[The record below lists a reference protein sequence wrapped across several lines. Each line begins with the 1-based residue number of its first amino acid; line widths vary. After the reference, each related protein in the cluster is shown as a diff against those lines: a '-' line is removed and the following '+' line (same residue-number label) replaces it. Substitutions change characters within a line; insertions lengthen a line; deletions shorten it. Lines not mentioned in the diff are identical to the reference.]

1 MDDCVFCAILAGS
14 APAAVVDE
22 DEETLAFLD
31 HAPFTTGHTLVVPK
45 AHHRDLWDVDEA
57 TAAAVMRAS
66 HRVARRIRDVL
77 QPDGCNL
84 LQSTGLA
91 AFQTV
96 FHLHVQ
102 VIPRWDDDP
111 LTIPSWPKQP
121 ADPADLAAVA
131 ARLRPAG

>member
-1 MDDCVFCAILAGS
+1 MDTCVFCQIVAGEL
-14 APAAVVDE
+14 PAHVVDG
-22 DEETLAFLD
+22 DDTTLAFLD
-31 HAPFTTGHTLVVPK
+31 NAPFTRGHTLVIPR
-45 AHHRDLWDVDEA
+45 AHHRDLWEVDED
-57 TAAAVMRAS
+57 TAAAVMRTA
-66 HRVARRIRDVL
+66 HRVAARIREVL

-111 LTIPSWPKQP
+111 MSIPDWPKEH
-121 ADPADLAAVA
+121 ADASELESTA
-131 ARLRPAG
+131 ARLRTSY